1 MSALP
6 AYVSVT
12 ITPIVCGECGLHF
25 GIDETYLARLKDKHE
40 TFYCPKG
47 HSRWYPP
54 GSSDLEKL
62 QKELEAKERSLQH
75 EREKFDRERRI
86 REHYRR
92 SAQTY
97 RGHLTRVRKRVGN
110 GVCPCCGRTF
120 KQLAAHMKSQHPA
133 YGKPVEGAK

>member
-6 AYVSVT
+6 VQVAVT
-12 ITPIVCGECGLHF
+12 IVPIACGECGLHF
-25 GIDETYLARLKDKHE
+25 GIDSTYLDRLKEKHE

-47 HSRWYPP
+47 HSRWFPP
-54 GSSDLEKL
+54 GSSDNEKL
-62 QKELEAKERSLQH
+62 QKQLEAKERAAEL
-75 EREKFDRERRI
+75 ERQKFERERRL
-86 REHYRR
+86 REHYKR

-120 KQLAAHMKSQHPA
+120 KQLAEHMQSKHPE
-133 YGKPVEGAK
+133 YGKPVERVK